1 MRGRVL
7 QPGRGQAIQMAG
19 RAPRRRVGLPT
30 RLQQVAIGQSHQDR
44 VQRAGTQPDLKS
56 QLIAVAP
63 RRGVGHERR
72 ENLGSLA
79 RRAAR
84 SSHAAKSTYV
94 ELDLNPAP
102 RSDPG
107 GAAVT
112 TSLLGSM
119 RGTCSMC
126 ARHRPA
132 WRRATA
138 SVLRTAPRFCDR
150 RVGERG
156 VGAVGGRTRRP
167 RRGVAPDKRE
177 VVQLFAANER
187 RPAVSPRASPKSRDE
202 RRSRALRRCSRSAPV
217 RLRCP
222 RRDAG
227 RARASARP
235 ADRRRGRSS
244 STGSAG

>member
-1 MRGRVL
+1 
-7 QPGRGQAIQMAG
+7 MAG

-107 GAAVT
+107 GQR
-112 TSLLGSM
+112 S
-119 RGTCSMC
+119 RRRCSAPC
-126 ARHRPA
+126 GEHAPCVH
-132 WRRATA
+132 ATG
-138 SVLRTAPRFCDR
+138 LR
-150 RVGERG
+150 
-156 VGAVGGRTRRP
+156 GAVPQRASCAQ
-167 RRGVAPDKRE
+167 RRGSAIAAWASEAWAPLVAELDALVEALAPDKRE